1 MRCACLCWRTS
12 WPLILSQPPALPSHL
27 PQRQF
32 PFLPSVICR
41 TPQEHKEQSIHRTGD
56 QYPRKKKE
64 LEPPD
69 SLDKPFFPSIIPTG
83 PSPAFIPPFTNR
95 EKSRQSRPSE
105 QEEKA
110 PHNRDMPSFSL
121 SLPQTL
127 LSKVASLGRQR
138 LRQRRRPLLAK
149 ALFLS
154 YQTAAEAD
162 SVSPRDRADKRRGAK
177 HSTPKCLSSLHELSS
192 ISVEEC

>member
-41 TPQEHKEQSIHRTGD
+41 TPQEHKEQSIHRAINIREKRARATRFAG
-56 QYPRKKKE
+56 
-64 LEPPD
+64 
-69 SLDKPFFPSIIPTG
+69 KPFFPSIIPTG
-83 PSPAFIPPFTNR
+83 LSPAFIPPFTNR
-95 EKSRQSRPSE
+95 EKSRQSRSSE

-121 SLPQTL
+121 SLAPTL

-162 SVSPRDRADKRRGAK
+162 SVSPR
-177 HSTPKCLSSLHELSS
+177 
-192 ISVEEC
+192 